1 VNVEGKSVVVTGG
14 GNGIGRALAL
24 RFAQLG
30 VRGVT
35 IADLD
40 AAWALQA
47 AARVEQAG
55 VPALGVACDVGDE
68 AAIEALVDAAETGHG
83 PVDIFCSN
91 AGYSDEVGN
100 LVQTVDSWRRIV
112 DVNLMAHVWAA
123 RRVVPGMVDR
133 GEGYLLQTV
142 SSAALIT
149 GPSAPG
155 YTMTKHGALGFAEW
169 LTLNHGH
176 QGLRVTCL
184 CPNAVYTGMFGRDP
198 DDETADVPQNQVLGE
213 VLTPEYVAELTI
225 DAMRD
230 REPFLVLPHPRVG
243 ESFLRKAQA
252 YDAWLERTRGRLQR
266 MRTATDPGS

>member
-1 VNVEGKSVVVTGG
+1 VQIEGKSVVVTGG

-24 RFAQLG
+24 RFAELG
-30 VRGVT
+30 VRAITV
-35 IADLD
+35 ADLD
-40 AAWALQA
+40 GDWARKT
-47 AARVEQAG
+47 AARVQQAG
-55 VPALGVACDVGDE
+55 VPGLGVACDVGNQ
-68 AAIEALVDAAETGHG
+68 AAVEGLVDVAEHAHG

-100 LVQTVDSWRRIV
+100 LVQTIDAWRRIV

-123 RRVVPGMVDR
+123 RRVVPGMIER

-176 QGLRVTCL
+176 DGLRVTCL
-184 CPNAVYTGMFGRDP
+184 CPNAVYTGMFGREP
-198 DDETADVPQNQVLGE
+198 EDDSDVPHNDALGE
-213 VLTPEYVAELTI
+213 ILTPEYVAELTI
-225 DAMRD
+225 AAMRD
-230 REPFLVLPHPRVG
+230 SEPFLVLPHPRVG
-243 ESFLRKAQA
+243 ESFLRKAQD
-252 YDAWLERTRGRLQR
+252 YDAWLERTRGRLER
-266 MRTATDPGS
+266 MRAEGGEPR